1 MDIRTMQYYLAVVR
15 EGTISGAAESLHV
28 AQPSLSRQMK
38 ELEED
43 LGVSLFER
51 GNRRITLTEEGM
63 ILRRRAE
70 EMLRLMQLTE
80 AELTQAKDRITG
92 EVNIGAGESHAF
104 HFLSSV
110 AAQIAQEHPEVRFHV
125 VSGDTRDLMEQLNN
139 GLLDCFHVVSGDT
152 RDLMEQL
159 NNGLLDFALIFSEV
173 DRSQYHSLTLP
184 QEDRFGVLMRRDSE
198 LAERNVITL
207 ADLEDKPLIISRASG
222 EMIHGL
228 MGRQP
233 HIAATYNLIYNASL
247 LVEDGLGYALGFD
260 KLINVDGDSLCFR
273 PLSPA
278 VAVTGTLIWKRY
290 QVLSPA
296 VRLFAETLR
305 SNIYSPE

>member
-1 MDIRTMQYYLAVVR
+1 
-15 EGTISGAAESLHV
+15 
-28 AQPSLSRQMK
+28 
-38 ELEED
+38 
-43 LGVSLFER
+43 
-51 GNRRITLTEEGM
+51 
-63 ILRRRAE
+63 
-70 EMLRLMQLTE
+70 
-80 AELTQAKDRITG
+80 
-92 EVNIGAGESHAF
+92 
-104 HFLSSV
+104 
-110 AAQIAQEHPEVRFHV
+110 
-125 VSGDTRDLMEQLNN
+125 
-139 GLLDCFHVVSGDT
+139 
-152 RDLMEQL
+152 MEQL

-260 KLINVDGDSLCFR
+260 KLINVDG
-273 PLSPA
+273 A
-278 VAVTGTLIWKRY
+278 
-290 QVLSPA
+290 
-296 VRLFAETLR
+296 LFSSAFPGCCSHRHADMETLSGPFTCGKAFCR
-305 SNIYSPE
+305 NAS

>member
-125 VSGDTRDLMEQLNN
+125 
-139 GLLDCFHVVSGDT
+139 
-152 RDLMEQL
+152 
-159 NNGLLDFALIFSEV
+159 FSCRQRGYPGS
-173 DRSQYHSLTLP
+173 DGAAQ
-184 QEDRFGVLMRRDSE
+184 Q
-198 LAERNVITL
+198 
-207 ADLEDKPLIISRASG
+207 RAS
-222 EMIHGL
+222 
-228 MGRQP
+228 
-233 HIAATYNLIYNASL
+233 
-247 LVEDGLGYALGFD
+247 
-260 KLINVDGDSLCFR
+260 
-273 PLSPA
+273 
-278 VAVTGTLIWKRY
+278 
-290 QVLSPA
+290 
-296 VRLFAETLR
+296 
-305 SNIYSPE
+305 

>member
-1 MDIRTMQYYLAVVR
+1 
-15 EGTISGAAESLHV
+15 
-28 AQPSLSRQMK
+28 
-38 ELEED
+38 
-43 LGVSLFER
+43 R

-110 AAQIAQEHPEVRFHV
+110 AAQIAQEHPEVR
-125 VSGDTRDLMEQLNN
+125 
-139 GLLDCFHVVSGDT
+139 FHVVSGDT

-260 KLINVDGDSLCFR
+260 KLINVDGDSSLCFR

>member
-104 HFLSSV
+104 HFLS
-110 AAQIAQEHPEVRFHV
+110 
-125 VSGDTRDLMEQLNN
+125 
-139 GLLDCFHVVSGDT
+139 

-260 KLINVDGDSLCFR
+260 KLINVDGDSSLCFR

>member
-1 MDIRTMQYYLAVVR
+1 MQ
-15 EGTISGAAESLHV
+15 
-28 AQPSLSRQMK
+28 
-38 ELEED
+38 
-43 LGVSLFER
+43 
-51 GNRRITLTEEGM
+51 
-63 ILRRRAE
+63 
-70 EMLRLMQLTE
+70 
-80 AELTQAKDRITG
+80 
-92 EVNIGAGESHAF
+92 F
-104 HFLSSV
+104 HFLSRV
-110 AAQIAQEHPEVRFHV
+110 AAQIAQEHPEVR
-125 VSGDTRDLMEQLNN
+125 
-139 GLLDCFHVVSGDT
+139 FHVVSGDT

-173 DRSQYHSLTLP
+173 DRSQYHSLALP

-260 KLINVDGDSLCFR
+260 KLINVDGDSSLCFR